1 MMTPVPL
8 NTYICC
14 SNHLWFFSP
23 QNILITRLRI
33 MHSTTVILRGKC
45 CGLFCLQWVCLHTMG
60 WVRWLNNYRLLR
72 PNLIEFSPQDAQMEE
87 VNQLQQVV
95 LWPSPISVTCSCTAW
110 LCMHT
115 HAISKVQKNKP
126 SYKCFIKAHTAHQEQ
141 GFNGEKTLSP
151 TKTTSH
157 HWKSLSPSKCLTMMN
172 VRKWY
177 WVFRIWLSG
186 LECLTNSSFSALHL
200 HRVQRKREW
209 ERSRGKDDKR
219 RRRRKRRRRNRKKKG
234 ERRSMIGQWDG

>member
-115 HAISKVQKNKP
+115 HAISKYKKINLHISVLSKLTQLIKSRALMGKRLYLQLKP
-126 SYKCFIKAHTAHQEQ
+126 QATIGNLWAPQNAWLWWTLENDIECF
-141 GFNGEKTLSP
+141 GYGS
-151 TKTTSH
+151 
-157 HWKSLSPSKCLTMMN
+157 
-172 VRKWY
+172 V
-177 WVFRIWLSG
+177 G
-186 LECLTNSSFSALHL
+186 
-200 HRVQRKREW
+200 
-209 ERSRGKDDKR
+209 
-219 RRRRKRRRRNRKKKG
+219 
-234 ERRSMIGQWDG
+234 